1 VVLLADEG
9 RHVCESSPGFL
20 GVRVSIRSVPEAA
33 RSELRTLQ
41 GPHTFADILGMA
53 VFAVALIALATV
65 ACSFAFATFVVV
77 RVQPAQPR
85 SRGAD
90 ATQQVVLDGGASATI
105 SRVIADVEQLV
116 ALRER
121 GVLTDKEFAAQKAKL
136 LQSPPPSRSR
146 KRPTQT
152 ALPEASV
159 AQ

>member
-1 VVLLADEG
+1 
-9 RHVCESSPGFL
+9 
-20 GVRVSIRSVPEAA
+20 
-33 RSELRTLQ
+33 
-41 GPHTFADILGMA
+41 MA

-77 RVQPAQPR
+77 RVQPAQSR
-85 SRGAD
+85 SRDAD